1 MSDADDLIKR
11 LTVAFWGS
19 DIKANALN
27 LAKQVAEIVEPVIRA
42 QVAEEKKKESS
53 GAKTT
58 GPIKVPWM
66 VPEEPPVTKSWIDS
80 QYQRTAEGTFTTEG
94 ATGVQG
100 ASGSPAYV
108 TAEEVEA
115 MIVSALLAQRT
126 EFGAI
131 WAGASAQQRRQMFAD
146 LRVKVAQAEA
156 EYDKLTGLYGGGD
169 VPVADEAMGS
179 AKAFR
184 QVLVWIDEATDA

>member
-27 LAKQVAEIVEPVIRA
+27 LAKQAVEIVEPVIRA
-42 QVAEEKKKESS
+42 QVAEENKKKKPS

-58 GPIKVPWM
+58 GPINVPWD
-66 VPEEPPVTKSWIDS
+66 VPEEPPVTKKWIDS
-80 QYQRTAEGTFTTEG
+80 QYQRTADGTFTTEG
-94 ATGVQG
+94 MKG

-126 EFGAI
+126 EFGSL
-131 WAGASAQQRRQMFAD
+131 WAGVSMQQRRQMFLE
-146 LRVKVAQAEA
+146 LRAKVAAAEA
-156 EYDKLTGLYGGGD
+156 EYGKLTGLYGGGD